1 MPLVARTRKSDKK
14 TESAI
19 VAAISEVAV
28 RAGASL
34 SSWPVSRWVAVAAC
48 VLVPSLLYVGF
59 GRMEGYV
66 HGLPR
71 YDRALMLKWE
81 ELPTWLRVPDNR
93 HVLDSLARQV
103 NLLSTDRLLDTSLS
117 ARLGSALADPRVG
130 WVKSV
135 ERVRVEPSGEVS
147 IKCRFRTP
155 VAWVR
160 HRHYGYIVDDEGVRL
175 PGCYDIADCR
185 GGSMLLI
192 EGVASA
198 PPEVGAA
205 WEGAD
210 LASALKLSAML
221 SDRPFRHQVSSILV
235 DNYRGRRDMS
245 RPHIELATEQGE
257 SRIWWGRPP
266 GEEFGTEI
274 SAQQKV
280 TLMEAMYRQMG
291 RIDAHRKYVDVM
303 TWPDRVS
310 MPAVMQ
316 APAQS
321 RLLRG

>member
-1 MPLVARTRKSDKK
+1 MARTRKSDKNADN
-14 TESAI
+14 TLAAALAGAI
-19 VAAISEVAV
+19 ARV
-28 RAGASL
+28 RAFVAG
-34 SSWPVSRWVAVAAC
+34 WPASRWLALAAAVLIPT
-48 VLVPSLLYVGF
+48 VLCVGF
-59 GRMEGYV
+59 GRMENYV

-81 ELPTWLRVPDNR
+81 DLPAWLRVPDNR

-103 NLLSTDRLLDTSLS
+103 NLRSIDRLLDASLA
-117 ARLGSALADPRVG
+117 ARLGSALDDPRVG
-130 WVKSV
+130 WVKAV

-160 HRHYGYIVDDEGVRL
+160 HRHYGYLVDDEGVRL

-185 GGSMLLI
+185 GASLLMI
-192 EGVASA
+192 EGVAAA
-198 PPEVGAA
+198 PPEVGEP

-221 SDRPFRHQVSSILV
+221 SDRPFRHQISSILV

-245 RPHIELATEQGE
+245 RPHIELVTEQGD

-291 RIDAHRKYVDVM
+291 RIDSHRKYVDVM
-303 TWPDRVS
+303 TWPDRVA